1 MAWLVD
7 FANQFEEDVESDRII
22 IGGGSSGLMAG
33 RNLAMVGKKVIFV
46 ERNDYFSG
54 GLRLGGT

>member
-1 MAWLVD
+1 MD